1 MDQLRRLF
9 EQLSVRQRIY
19 IVVAVGAILGGIY
32 GFTNWNTARNYKVL
46 FAKLNDEEANRV
58 LTRLREQNI
67 EYKLGANGASIMV
80 PSEKVEELR
89 ITLAGEGI
97 PKSGI
102 GFELF
107 DKQNLGITDFA
118 EKVNFRR
125 AQEGELARTIMAIS
139 EVESARVHLS
149 LAKESMF
156 ADQRQPAKASI
167 MLKLKTGVELSP
179 QNALAISH
187 LTAGA
192 VEGLQAENISIVD
205 MRGTILAKPKK
216 PGVPSIPEPDEAQI
230 RFRTK
235 IEEDLLA
242 KVNAQLSPLGPDHFR
257 AGVSAEI
264 DFSSGEQSEER
275 FDPERSVM
283 TNQQRSEDFSGTT
296 TPSGVPGTPSNLPRP
311 SSRPGETGKNAS
323 RRNETTNYQTSR
335 TVRRV
340 NLPLGS
346 LKRLSV
352 SVLLDNNLRWEGAG
366 PKAKRIL
373 EPPTQETLDKIRDTV
388 AATVGIVPQR
398 GDTITVQAL
407 PFEATLQQE
416 PPPAPPPPPVI
427 ATPGVPG
434 AQRTPGAAHPNSLFG
449 FQLPVLPLPA
459 WVPAPLR
466 DTKILLMVVG
476 ALVLLIIGAGVFLFL
491 RFRKK
496 KVAKSKAKAAAAAA
510 LSGEGA
516 PGTAGSAGALE
527 VSRDVDPNMIDPNDP
542 NKTITEQLE
551 ERRKLLEEAH
561 RTHLAPL
568 AGPTANKTEVLTRH
582 LTEEAKKDPAGVA
595 YILRNWLEQDDLAR

>member
-1 MDQLRRLF
+1 MDQLR
-9 EQLSVRQRIY
+9 QLLEKLSLRQKIT
-19 IVVAVGAILGGIY
+19 IVVALVAILGGMY
-32 GFTNWNTARNYKVL
+32 FVSNWSTARNYKVL
-46 FAKLNDEEANRV
+46 FAKLTDEEANRV

-67 EYKLGANGASIMV
+67 EYKLGANGTSIMV

-97 PKSGI
+97 PKSGV

-118 EKVNFRR
+118 EKVNYRR
-125 AQEGELARTIMAIS
+125 AMEGELARSIMALS

-149 LAKESMF
+149 MAKESMF

-167 MLKLKTGVELSP
+167 MLKLKTGAELAP
-179 QNALAISH
+179 QSALAISH
-187 LTAGA
+187 LTASA
-192 VEGLQAENISIVD
+192 VEGLQPENISVLD

-216 PGVPSIPEPDEAQI
+216 PGSPSIPEPDEAQI
-230 RFRTK
+230 RYRTK
-235 IEEDLLA
+235 IEDDLLA
-242 KVNAQLSPLGPDHFR
+242 KVNLSLLPVFGADHFR

-283 TNQQRSEDFSGTT
+283 TNQQRSEDFSGST
-296 TPSGVPGTPSNLPRP
+296 TPAGVPGTPSNLPRP
-311 SSRPGETGKNAS
+311 SSRPGETGKNVS
-323 RRNETTNYQTSR
+323 RRNETTNYQSTR

-340 NLPLGS
+340 NMPLGA

-352 SVLLDNNLRWEGAG
+352 SVLVDNNLRWEGTG

-373 EPPTQETLDKIRDTV
+373 EPPAQETLDKIKETV

-407 PFEATLQQE
+407 PFEVTLHQE
-416 PPPAPPPPPVI
+416 PPPTPPAPPVVAAPGTPG
-427 ATPGVPG
+427 APGVP
-434 AQRTPGAAHPNSLFG
+434 ANSNTIFG

-466 DTKILLMVVG
+466 DTKILLMVAG
-476 ALVLLIIGAGVFLFL
+476 ALLLVLIGAAVFVLL
-491 RFRKK
+491 RFKKK
-496 KVAKSKAKAAAAAA
+496 KVAKAAAAAA
-510 LSGEGA
+510 LSGDGA
-516 PGTAGSAGALE
+516 HGAAGSQTALE
-527 VSRDVDPNMIDPNDP
+527 VTREFDPTMIDPNDP
-542 NKTITEQLE
+542 NRSIAEQLE
-551 ERRKLLEEAH
+551 ARRKMLDDVQ
-561 RTHLAPL
+561 RSHLAPL
-568 AGPTANKTEVLTRH
+568 AGPTSNKAEVLTRH
-582 LTEEAKKDPAGVA
+582 LTEEAKRDPAGVA